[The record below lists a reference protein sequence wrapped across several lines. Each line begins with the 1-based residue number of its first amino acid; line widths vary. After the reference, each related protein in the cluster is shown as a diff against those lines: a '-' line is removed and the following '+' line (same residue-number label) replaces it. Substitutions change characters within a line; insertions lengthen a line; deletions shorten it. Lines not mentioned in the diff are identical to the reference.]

1 MDSRKIFRRVVSTL
15 FVVSIMLFASV
26 VHAEIRT
33 YEGFGEYFVK
43 DDESIDAAKNQAEL
57 IAQRDALEQVKFYIK
72 STSKSVNSKWLED
85 EIIVIAA
92 GILHV
97 TNTKFDIEVADSLI
111 VKSFVTA
118 EIDID
123 ELEKL
128 LEQAIKERKGE

>member
-1 MDSRKIFRRVVSTL
+1 MDSGKIFRRVASTL

-26 VHAEIRT
+26 AHAEIRT

-72 STSKSVNSKWLED
+72 STSKSVNSRLLED

-128 LEQAIKERKGE
+128 LEQAIKKRKGK